1 MSRNYY
7 LFFFLCLVCIY
18 HSNAQTQTNFKTI
31 PLSNLDAF
39 DHPGSNWT
47 ITGGATA
54 DISTE
59 GIMHTVPGTGTVVN
73 LIAQK
78 NNTHLVT
85 RERFGD
91 IELELD
97 FMMPKGSNSGI
108 YLQGRYE
115 VQLFDSWGNID
126 PTYADCGGIYQRW
139 DDKRQGNTKGYEGM
153 PPLMNTTKAPGLW
166 QHVHIKFRA
175 PRFDSQGKKTEN
187 ARFEEVFL
195 NGVLIQQQVE
205 VTGPTRAAAYEDEQ
219 PEGPI
224 MLQGDHGNVAF
235 RNISYR
241 PLTGQ
246 NTTPPDTD
254 LPDPIIVKAVGRPYL
269 LRSFINYKDKLL
281 THGIS
286 VGDPK
291 QVNYSYD
298 MKQGALF
305 QVWRGQFANATDLWH
320 ERGEPYQRIVP
331 MGSVIVL
338 SDAPALAVLPDVNT
352 TQWPQAIAFDDI
364 HNKGYTLDAARSPL
378 FKYSFNNMNVADKIT
393 VPDAT
398 GLTRS
403 ITVTNAPADL
413 YIRVA
418 VGKKIESIGKEL
430 YTVDDRQF
438 YVAIGDKLK
447 SIIRQSGSNQE
458 LLIPVKSN
466 EPVTYSLIW

>member
-1 MSRNYY
+1 MFTS
-7 LFFFLCLVCIY
+7 
-18 HSNAQTQTNFKTI
+18 I

-39 DHPGSNWT
+39 NRPGTNWS
-47 ITGGATA
+47 IAGNAAA
-54 DISTE
+54 DINSE
-59 GIMHTVPGTGTVVN
+59 GILNTVPGTGVVVN
-73 LIAQK
+73 LISQK
-78 NNTHLVT
+78 DNTHLIT
-85 RERFGD
+85 RQQFGD

-139 DDKRQGNTKGYEGM
+139 DEKRPGNMKGYEGI
-153 PPLMNTTKAPGLW
+153 PPLMNTAKAPGLW
-166 QHVHIKFRA
+166 QHIRIKFRA

-187 ARFEEVFL
+187 ARFEEVYL
-195 NGVLIQQQVE
+195 NGVLIQLQVE

-219 PEGPI
+219 PEGPL

-241 PLTGQ
+241 SLTGQ
-246 NTTPPDTD
+246 NTTPADTD
-254 LPDPIIVKAVGRPYL
+254 LPDPIIVKAIGRPYL

-286 VGDPK
+286 VGDPR

-320 ERGEPYQRIVP
+320 DRGEPYQRIVP

-338 SDAPALAVLPDVNT
+338 SDAPAFAVLPDVNT
-352 TQWPQAIAFDDI
+352 TKWPEAVAFDDM
-364 HNKGYTLDAARSPL
+364 HNKGYTLDALRAPS
-378 FKYSFNNMNVADKIT
+378 FKYSFNNMNVTDKIS

-398 GLTRS
+398 GVTRS
-403 ITVTNAPADL
+403 ITVVNALADL
-413 YIRVA
+413 YIRVVA
-418 VGKKIESIGKEL
+418 GEKIESLGNDL
-430 YTVDDRQF
+430 YAVNDRQF
-438 YVAIGDKLK
+438 YVATGGKLK
-447 SIIRQSGSNQE
+447 PVIRKLGNSQE